1 MATLIRAVEI
11 LPPGKWLGSTA
22 VDHLIL
28 TYDERH
34 RRRLRYV
41 ATGGTTFLL
50 DLPRAAVLR
59 AGDGLRLEDGRIV
72 SVEASPEQL
81 VEVIAPDAGALV
93 RLAWHIGNRHLP
105 AQLERDRILIRDDAV
120 IVNMLRGLG
129 ATVRPVLAAFTP
141 EAGAYDSSGSA
152 ANQHEHTH
160 ARQHP
165 HDAKPPYQHAH
176 GDQHTHAPSHPGH
189 PHDD

>member
-11 LPPGKWLGSTA
+11 LPPGKWPGSNA
-22 VDHLIL
+22 ADHIVL

-41 ATGGTTFLL
+41 ASGGTTFLL

-81 VEVIAPDAGALV
+81 VEVTAADAGALI

-105 AQLERDRILIRDDAV
+105 AQLEPDRILIRDDAV
-120 IVNMLRGLG
+120 IVNMLLGLG
-129 ATVRPVLAAFTP
+129 AKVRPVLAAFTP
-141 EAGAYDSSGSA
+141 EAGAYDTGGSA
-152 ANQHEHTH
+152 SA
-160 ARQHP
+160 P
-165 HDAKPPYQHAH
+165 HDLGLEPQHAH
-176 GDQHTHAPSHPGH
+176 GEQPPHRHEHSQPGHTH
-189 PHDD
+189 DD